1 MDQQSSGAFECFWG
15 SAPDRP
21 RVVIVGA
28 GFAGVAAAKALA
40 DSDVEILLLDRRN
53 HHIFQPLLYQVA
65 TAVLAPSD
73 VATPIRTLAAKQPN
87 LTVELAEVTA
97 ISPTARTVTATLLD
111 NRSVEIGFDYLVVAT
126 GVRPSYFGHDEF
138 AAHAPALKT
147 LADAEMIRGKIL
159 SAYELA
165 ELSDDP
171 NERARLTTFV
181 LVGGGP
187 TGVELAASIAQMA
200 RVTLK
205 RDFRR
210 LHPDETQV
218 ILLEGASR
226 ILATFDPKLSAAVTR
241 QLGRLGV
248 SVRTGA
254 IAQAVDA
261 DGVVVAGE
269 RIRAATVLW
278 TAGVAASPL
287 AAQAGGPTDRAGR
300 AHVGPLLETQDG
312 SGIFV
317 VGDTASLAQDG
328 KPVPGVA
335 QAALQQGAYV
345 GRIVA
350 RRVRGQLEGP
360 AFRYRDLGSMAVVG
374 KDFAILQSPMMKLS
388 GRLTWLIW
396 ALVHISTLPRLQN
409 QLRVNVQWLWSYF
422 TGQRG
427 SRLIAEPV
435 SAPLPRP
442 FPRAAQADSP
452 VVQQDPRPNVA

>member
-1 MDQQSSGAFECFWG
+1 MTR
-15 SAPDRP
+15 PDRPAATRP

-28 GFAGVAAAKALA
+28 GFAGVAAAKRLA
-40 DSDVEILLLDRRN
+40 ASDVDVLLLDRRN

-73 VATPIRTLAAKQPN
+73 VATPIRAIAAKQPN
-87 LTVELAEVTA
+87 LTVEMADVTA
-97 ISPTARTVTATLLD
+97 IDLATRTLSAALPDGRTRT
-111 NRSVEIGFDYLVVAT
+111 IGFDYLIVAT
-126 GVRPSYFGHDEF
+126 GVLPSYYGHDEF

-147 LADAEMIRGKIL
+147 LGDAEAIRGKML

-171 NERARLTTFV
+171 VERTWLTTFV
-181 LVGGGP
+181 LVGAGP

-200 RVTLK
+200 RVTLR

-210 LHPDETQV
+210 LHPDQTRV
-218 ILLEGASR
+218 ILLEGGDR
-226 ILATFDPKLSAAVTR
+226 VLPTFDPKLAAAAGR
-241 QLGRLGV
+241 QLARLGV
-248 SVRTGA
+248 DVRTGA
-254 IAQAVDA
+254 IAQTVDA

-287 AAQAGGPTDRAGR
+287 AAQAGASADRAGR
-300 AHVGPLLETQDG
+300 AKVGPHLETSQG
-312 SGIFV
+312 SGVFV
-317 VGDTASLAQDG
+317 IGDAASLTQDG

-345 GRIVA
+345 GRVIA
-350 RRVRGQLEGP
+350 RRVRGEVEGP
-360 AFRYRDLGSMAVVG
+360 AFHYFNKGSMAVVG
-374 KDFAILQSPMMKLS
+374 KDFAILESPAAKMS
-388 GRLTWLIW
+388 GRLAWLAW
-396 ALVHISTLPRLQN
+396 ALIHIVTLPRLQN

-427 SRLIAEPV
+427 SRLIAEPTWV
-435 SAPLPRP
+435 SPARPPQPVAGAKAPRP
-442 FPRAAQADSP
+442 AQARTDGRASP
-452 VVQQDPRPNVA
+452 SAG

>member
-1 MDQQSSGAFECFWG
+1 MGVRAVTR
-15 SAPDRP
+15 PDRP
-21 RVVIVGA
+21 PGTRPQVVIVGA
-28 GFAGVAAAKALA
+28 GFAGVAAAKALKGA
-40 DSDVEILLLDRRN
+40 DVDVLLLDRRN
-53 HHIFQPLLYQVA
+53 HNIFQPLLYQVA

-73 VATPIRTLAAKQPN
+73 VATPIRALAAAQPN
-87 LTVELAEVTA
+87 LTVQMAEVTA
-97 ISPTARTVTATLLD
+97 INPATRTLTADRPDGRTVK
-111 NRSVEIGFDYLVVAT
+111 IGFDLLVVAT

-138 AAHAPALKT
+138 ATYAPALKT
-147 LADAEMIRGKIL
+147 LGDAEAIRSKIL
-159 SAYELA
+159 SAFELA

-171 NERARLTTFV
+171 VERARLTTFV

-210 LHPDETQV
+210 LHPDQTKV
-218 ILLEGASR
+218 ILLEGGQR
-226 ILATFDPKLSAAVTR
+226 LLPTFDPKLSAAVTR

-248 SVRTGA
+248 GVRTGSV
-254 IAQAVDA
+254 AQAVDA

-287 AAQAGGPTDRAGR
+287 AAQAGAPTDRAGR
-300 AHVGPLLETQDG
+300 AQVGPNLETQGG

-317 VGDTASLAQDG
+317 IGDTASLSQAG

-345 GRIVA
+345 GRVIA
-350 RRVRGQLEGP
+350 RRVRHQGEGL
-360 AFRYRDLGSMAVVG
+360 AFHYFNKGTMAVVG
-374 KDFAILQSPMMKLS
+374 KDFAVLESPVTKMS
-388 GRLTWLIW
+388 GRLTWLVW
-396 ALVHISTLPRLQN
+396 ALVHIATLPRLQN

-427 SRLIAEPV
+427 SRLIDEPV
-435 SAPLPRP
+435 WAPPPRP
-442 FPRAAQADSP
+442 AQPAA
-452 VVQQDPRPNVA
+452 RPAGSAAGKDQRPSAA